1 VDLQVLCQ
9 RNCALKLSVSHVF
22 CGFCGVVLVLWECLC
37 AFLVRSV
44 LFFGAQAG
52 LAGLSIELPHQSV
65 SIGADFVQRQFLD
78 ALHVFE
84 ECVNYGSPL
93 RAPHYCGQRDN
104 SERF

>member
-1 VDLQVLCQ
+1 ML
-9 RNCALKLSVSHVF
+9 R
-22 CGFCGVVLVLWECLC
+22 GCLC
-37 AFLVRSV
+37 SFLVRGV
-44 LFFGAQAG
+44 LFFGAPVG